1 MLPIAIRPATPADT
15 ILLAE
20 LICSLAEYE
29 RLSDVCTITPEV
41 LETHLFSKRP
51 VAEAVI
57 AELDGEAQGFAL
69 FFTTF
74 STFVGKPSLYLE
86 DLFVKPDAR
95 GKGIGK
101 SLLLHLVRLAKD
113 RGYGRVEWA
122 VLDWNEPA
130 IQFYKKLGARPME
143 DWKIFRLDETAM
155 ANLP

>member
-1 MLPIAIRPATPADT
+1 ATPADT

-143 DWKIFRLDETAM
+143 DWKIFR
-155 ANLP
+155 